1 MTPTPETDIQN
12 TPATGSENPP
22 LAPTHFHNPNKKS
35 SNSMRL
41 KSTLLTLAAAAVL
54 AALPLANAQN
64 VTATTD
70 PVGFVTTNITASS
83 DGVNFATTFVSPVL
97 LQASSVNG
105 TTSGTLSGATS
116 TTVSV
121 ASAGWTT
128 DQLSSS
134 QAYFMLKSGN
144 ATGTML
150 RVSTNTADTATI
162 DALGA
167 DLTALGVASGDSFQ
181 LIEGDT
187 VLTMFGT
194 PSNGVI
200 GGNST
205 KYSSSQTD
213 RVVIRDISGNLRT
226 LYYNT
231 DSSKWLRSGSSS
243 DQGSIPISP
252 YAGVYYSR
260 IATTPLSIVTTG
272 SVPTQSIKLL
282 VPATGSAFFARVF
295 PTEGTLSGL
304 GFQNLSGW
312 TNTSQSGITTSN
324 VDRVVT
330 VDASGTLRS
339 FYYTG
344 TQWRRAGSSS
354 DQSSTTIPVSGAVY
368 TVRQSSG
375 TTQPL
380 AVTIPY
386 SL

>member
-1 MTPTPETDIQN
+1 MTTTPKTDSQN
-12 TPATGSENPP
+12 THATGAKNPP
-22 LAPTHFHNPNKKS
+22 LAPTHFYNPNKKT

-41 KSTLLTLAAAAVL
+41 KSTSLTLAAAAVL

-70 PVGFVTTNITASS
+70 PVGFVTANITASS

>member
-1 MTPTPETDIQN
+1 
-12 TPATGSENPP
+12 
-22 LAPTHFHNPNKKS
+22 
-35 SNSMRL
+35 MRL
-41 KSTLLTLAAAAVL
+41 KSTSLTLAAAAVL

-83 DGVNFATTFVSPVL
+83 DGVNFATTFISPAL
-97 LQASSVNG
+97 FQASSVNG
-105 TTSGTLSGATS
+105 SLTGTLTS
-116 TTVSV
+116 VTSSTVTVSNAGWV
-121 ASAGWTT
+121 ASELPTA
-128 DQLSSS
+128 
-134 QAYFMLKSGN
+134 QAYVMLKSGN
-144 ATGTML
+144 ATGVLL
-150 RVSTNTADTATI
+150 RVSANTADTLTV

-167 DLTALGVASGDSFQ
+167 DLLTLGVAAGDAFK

-194 PSNGVI
+194 PSNGVV

-205 KYSSSQTD
+205 QYSSSKTD
-213 RVVIRDISGNLRT
+213 RVVIRDISGNIRT

-231 DSSKWLRSGSSS
+231 DSNKWLRSGSSS

-260 IATTPLSIVTTG
+260 IATSPLSMVTTG

-304 GFQNLSGW
+304 GFQSLTGW
-312 TNTSQSGITTSN
+312 TNTSQIGITTTN

-330 VDASGTLRS
+330 VDASGTVRS

-354 DQSSTTIPVSGAVY
+354 DQSSTTIPVGGAVY
-368 TVRQSSG
+368 TVRQSAGS
-375 TTQPL
+375 TQPL

>member
-1 MTPTPETDIQN
+1 
-12 TPATGSENPP
+12 
-22 LAPTHFHNPNKKS
+22 
-35 SNSMRL
+35 MRL
-41 KSTLLTLAAAAVL
+41 KSTSLTLAAAAVL

-70 PVGFVTTNITASS
+70 PVGFVTANITASS

>member
-1 MTPTPETDIQN
+1 MKPPTSIL
-12 TPATGSENPP
+12 SI
-22 LAPTHFHNPNKKS
+22 
-35 SNSMRL
+35 
-41 KSTLLTLAAAAVL
+41 AAIVL
-54 AALPLANAQN
+54 AGTIASSHAQN
-64 VTATTD
+64 ATTD

-83 DGVNFATTFVSPVL
+83 DGVNFATTFVSPAL
-97 LQASSVNG
+97 FQTSSVNG
-105 TTSGTLSGATS
+105 TLTGNLTSVTS
-116 TTVSV
+116 STVTAS
-121 ASAGWTT
+121 SAGWVASE
-128 DQLSSS
+128 LSTA
-134 QAYFMLKSGN
+134 QAYVMLKSGN
-144 ATGTML
+144 ATGVLL
-150 RVSTNTADTATI
+150 RVSANTADTLTV

-167 DLTALGVASGDSFQ
+167 DLLTLGVAAGDAFQ

-194 PSNGVI
+194 PSNGVM
-200 GGNST
+200 GGNAT
-205 KYSSSQTD
+205 QYSSSKTD
-213 RVVIRDISGNLRT
+213 RVVIRDVSGNLRT

-231 DSSKWLRSGSSS
+231 DSNKWMRPGSSS

-260 IATTPLSIVTTG
+260 IATTPLSMVTTG

-304 GFQNLSGW
+304 GFQHLSGW
-312 TNTSQSGITTSN
+312 TNTSQPGITTSN

-330 VDASGTLRS
+330 VDSSKIIRS

-354 DQSSTTIPVSGAVY
+354 DQSPTTIPVGGAVY

>member
-1 MTPTPETDIQN
+1 MKP
-12 TPATGSENPP
+12 
-22 LAPTHFHNPNKKS
+22 
-35 SNSMRL
+35 
-41 KSTLLTLAAAAVL
+41 STSILSIAAIVL
-54 AALPLANAQN
+54 AGTIASSSAQN
-64 VTATTD
+64 ATTD

-83 DGVNFATTFVSPVL
+83 DGVNFATTFVSPAL
-97 LQASSVNG
+97 FQTSSVNG
-105 TTSGTLSGATS
+105 TLTGNLTSVTS
-116 TTVSV
+116 STVTAS
-121 ASAGWTT
+121 SAGWVASE
-128 DQLSSS
+128 LSTA
-134 QAYFMLKSGN
+134 QAYVMLKSGN
-144 ATGTML
+144 ATGVLL
-150 RVSTNTADTATI
+150 RVSANTADTLTV

-167 DLTALGVASGDSFQ
+167 DLLSLGVAAGDAFQ

-194 PSNGVI
+194 PSNGVV
-200 GGNST
+200 GGNAT
-205 KYSSSQTD
+205 LYSSSKTD
-213 RVVIRDISGNLRT
+213 RVVIRDVSGNLRT

-231 DSSKWLRSGSSS
+231 DSNKWMRPGSAS

-330 VDASGTLRS
+330 VDVSGTIRS

-344 TQWRRAGSSS
+344 IQWRRAGSSS